1 MEEII
6 IVCAGTCD
14 YSPYIESY
22 GKYFMP
28 KVKVAMEQT
37 YLQSNEYILR
47 KQILEESYRRIREAV
62 K

>member
-1 MEEII
+1 MTG
-6 IVCAGTCD
+6 VQTCAL
-14 YSPYIESY
+14 PIW
-22 GKYFMP
+22 KYFMP